1 MSVDT
6 KKQVIKHNILLML
19 SALICG
25 CSTITDKNFNSTLWI
40 QTSSEY
46 KANSIQIFNNAME
59 KLEVSISDKNW
70 TAAIEQDND
79 YSLLPEAIVMDIDQT
94 VLDNSRYQGE
104 LIIQGAD
111 FTNETWDNWISLRDA
126 SGVPGALSFIKQA
139 KSRNVEIIFIS
150 NRECRSRKDNP
161 SVCPQEMDTIE
172 NLKKLGIT
180 EIKPENILLKNE
192 MTGWDSEKKSR
203 RKYIAEKYRIIM
215 LFGDDLGDFIPDVK
229 KNISY
234 QRRSALVSEYSDNW
248 GRKWFIFSNPVYGSW
263 LRVLDDP
270 KMQYIRGY

>member
-1 MSVDT
+1 MF
-6 KKQVIKHNILLML
+6 
-19 SALICG
+19 SALIYA
-25 CSTITDKNFNSTLWI
+25 CSTITDKNFTSTLWI

-46 KANSIQIFNNAME
+46 KANSIQVFNNAME
-59 KLEVSISDKNW
+59 KLEISLSDKNW

-79 YSLLPEAIVMDIDQT
+79 YSLLPEAVVMDIDET

-111 FTNETWDNWISLRDA
+111 FTYETWDHWVSLKDA
-126 SGVPGALSFIKQA
+126 SAVPGALSFIKQA

-172 NLKKLGIT
+172 NLEKLGIT
-180 EIKPENILLKNE
+180 EIKPDNILLKNE
-192 MTGWDSEKKSR
+192 ITGWDSEKKSR

-234 QRRSALVSEYSDNW
+234 QKRSALVSEYSDNW

-263 LRVLDDP
+263 LRVLEDP